1 MLRSN
6 ESSNAVIRAAAEN
19 IIDRFGSFLDTD
31 FLNVLNFTHNG
42 TIYVAKM
49 DNITDAHGLCAN
61 VHGLN
66 LISIYIMPRQT
77 LVGEVLLP
85 LFFLRAK
92 CVCVYLE
99 L

>member
-1 MLRSN
+1 MYP
-6 ESSNAVIRAAAEN
+6 EFIVP
-19 IIDRFGSFLDTD
+19 D

-49 DNITDAHGLCAN
+49 DNITDGHGLCAN

-77 LVGEVLLP
+77 LVGEVPLP
-85 LFFLRAK
+85 IFFFACK
-92 CVCVYLE
+92 MYLV